1 MSNRADNEGWST
13 KVTPLGNG
21 KWGARVFYKGV
32 VYSQDNEAESR
43 SKAAFNLK
51 HLLRWVNKMGCNS
64 SMADKSRDR
73 FFLGKK
79 RP

>member
-1 MSNRADNEGWST
+1 MNNRIDPEGWST

-32 VYSQDNEAESR
+32 VFSQDNSGESR
-43 SKAAFNLK
+43 TEAGFNLK
-51 HLLRWVNKMGCNS
+51 HLLRWVNKTGCDS

-79 RP
+79 KP